1 MRVLVF
7 ISCLG
12 LTLATDPFLEFVRE
26 HGRQYRSSAELQLRR
41 TVFMENYDSMLAHN
55 ARFEAGEVSWSRQ
68 VTPYYDHSMEEFT
81 TIMGL
86 GLPAYDNT
94 TVFVD
99 QADQAYL
106 AKLAEVRTQAAPSS
120 WSWRD
125 QGGMSSVKNQAQ
137 CGSCAAFASVA
148 VIETC
153 FWQQRGV
160 MFDDLSEQQLVDCAL
175 NHFYQD
181 NDGNWGAFGCDGAWP
196 PAYFDWIVK
205 NNYGNIQTEAS
216 YPYTAKDGTC
226 RCMGNCNGD
235 FPNGV
240 VTGMYNLW
248 NTNEADMKELVYINP
263 VTTSIQASWLGDYR
277 HGIYDDDRCCEQATD
292 PQCKYNLNHEVTIVG
307 YGHESGMDYW
317 LVKNSWAT
325 WFGEDGYFKIK
336 RGTGHCGVGSL
347 HYTSAYCA
355 AR

>member
-41 TVFMENYDSMLAHN
+41 TVFMENYD
-55 ARFEAGEVSWSRQ
+55 
-68 VTPYYDHSMEEFT
+68 SMEEFT

-181 NDGNWGAFGCDGAWP
+181 NEGNWGAFGCDGAWP

-263 VTTSIQASWLGDYR
+263 VTTSIQASWLGAGQQYQFSLGQHPAGQDVSCSPHCLLAAILESFVFMETNGQSAAVAAQYKLSGQQYQFSLGQHPAGHDVSCSPHCSLFTNFWAPLAR
-277 HGIYDDDRCCEQATD
+277 AKRPKQAITANTFILR
-292 PQCKYNLNHEVTIVG
+292 QFV
-307 YGHESGMDYW
+307 
-317 LVKNSWAT
+317 
-325 WFGEDGYFKIK
+325 
-336 RGTGHCGVGSL
+336 
-347 HYTSAYCA
+347 
-355 AR
+355 